1 MKKKY
6 FVIALMAFLCAAFI
20 YMGIGRHSYN
30 YKIVGLSLQRVIV
43 QGQTFNSPNALYLL
57 NFDVEFCNTTTTF
70 WQAPLGPGLEGSID
84 SIKHITI
91 YDSIGNDITKF
102 FSNKEMWKKRIEVH
116 EFSNDNHSYLSY
128 AIFDGVSIRN
138 IIHNINANNDSGEK
152 FTITNS
158 QYYFI
163 DEREGI
169 PNRIMLYTSAGT
181 IVGNVYNKPI
191 TLEII
196 GR

>member
-1 MKKKY
+1 MKSKNLYPKKMKKKY

-91 YDSIGNDITKF
+91 YDSIGNDIT
-102 FSNKEMWKKRIEVH
+102 
-116 EFSNDNHSYLSY
+116 
-128 AIFDGVSIRN
+128 
-138 IIHNINANNDSGEK
+138 
-152 FTITNS
+152 
-158 QYYFI
+158 
-163 DEREGI
+163 
-169 PNRIMLYTSAGT
+169 
-181 IVGNVYNKPI
+181 
-191 TLEII
+191 
-196 GR
+196 